1 MSVKHFDALCYT
13 IKLISGV
20 AHDLDLMLQDLFP
33 DAIPSP
39 LREEYGFTD
48 DIALD
53 HESFANHATLLEQFM
68 RGAGPDAAFLEGGPA
83 DACGEY
89 RSRKSLFAETPTSDS
104 CDGRTT
110 PTSTSSPSPPPPA
123 PPPRSVP
130 PPPADYSAH
139 LQGSMGAQSTMVS
152 SSSVSSVQETS
163 DGDSSHT
170 SSSFAPCDIGLLERL
185 IRTHPI
191 WFLPGIGRAGAV
203 HLLQGKDVGNFI
215 VRQSS
220 KPNTMA
226 LSVRLPEDKGP
237 YVEHYLIETV
247 GDAQLRLEGSDN
259 NFHAIPMLVAH
270 YCQCCDELPVQ
281 LALPCPLAQ
290 AGSRQE
296 LSSLAL
302 LGQDFWLSSL
312 VKSPNIAPPPSGAF
326 PVPEIDE
333 NLHSTFKPG
342 TSNRNGLSPP
352 STLHLNMEQPPD
364 ASSLSSNSPP
374 PPVAPKHQSHGAPPP
389 PPPRSFLTTR
399 TSSCTNI
406 PANQPSD
413 TSPELSSPSTN
424 NESKGQS
431 NGLDLDK
438 KEVAKA
444 EPEVKKAEK
453 KIARVAHYK
462 QSNIVDLPPAYYKSS
477 LADKIS
483 DYEDIWGNTV
493 LKDGERKAKLRTF
506 QPSLKADGVEN
517 LKHRNHEFFK
527 RQQSDNVLTA
537 NFHYTYTQGT
547 QTEIFS
553 AEGPLEVPG
562 NEVSTGES
570 SLDNSSPEDRDKF
583 SSPFYSEPVDSL
595 PKDLTSPT
603 DDRDYLPQRLFN
615 HRFSDPNLHWPQ
627 NAQCRKIDTT
637 LDEERLASLSS
648 SVDNIKAL
656 GPSPIHRRQQNV
668 ALSTQ
673 WVQELNQR
681 ISSHS
686 LKKDSQTQVS
696 THDLVSQKPV
706 KKSST
711 PKKAK
716 GHGQGSSAWPL
727 DSSWEWMAHDDTSS
741 DENDVLP
748 GTLGSKFPLH
758 MGYKDM
764 DSHLGDMTTVEDLIA
779 LRSPELSLPSIGP
792 LTQSNVMRVS
802 EYDNLDREPDHSEEL
817 TDRQRASEVLDDTAT
832 EFCEPWDSLRWE
844 RLLRLMI
851 PETDILGDDDTVQR
865 EKMENQRNLILENNK
880 KNETQKTE
888 SVPHSMMGFEDTES
902 NSTVSAYSDATSEG
916 LDDTSASEYPTDRYR
931 GKSFEERLEPL
942 LAAQRIVALR
952 NRSSSKIGENIRHY
966 IFRLAEERD
975 NTFAKSIEHF
985 IQCTKESNETKPVVV
1000 MRNIRQF
1007 MSGIK
1012 NYLLKHGEGRFE
1024 NLLQEE
1030 RSKLKSDEFLDI
1042 DAVIEDSLHKLVIKP
1057 LKGYIY
1063 QLFVNEYTRNGSL
1076 KLLSDNI
1083 KFART
1088 KTPEELGVRPEFK
1101 LPEGTSLEVVNHF
1114 LNRLQQA
1121 YSPLKKL
1128 ENLLAAIST
1137 IYNSVQQDKI
1147 AQGKEHVSLGA
1158 GDFLPIFICVLV
1170 RCGLIAAEIEA
1181 DYMWGL
1187 LHPSLMARE
1196 GGYYLTTL
1204 SSAVHVLKSLQACSP
1219 EMPQNQVEAFDNLPT
1234 TGVSYG
1240 VDMGSPRSQL
1250 GCKTPSPEPRLA
1262 CIADLQG
1269 FLKIMI
1275 PDELTGSIISKTL
1288 PIKPNMT
1295 TKEVAKLIA
1304 HKFNITNPQDYC
1316 LFKLVNGEEM
1326 MLADSECPQVIKADL
1341 MAAGTN
1347 CLFTYKRC
1355 DAKFIWP
1362 IMEKS
1367 P

>member
-1 MSVKHFDALCYT
+1 M
-13 IKLISGV
+13 
-20 AHDLDLMLQDLFP
+20 DLRTTSRWTMNPLQTMP
-33 DAIPSP
+33 PCWSSSC
-39 LREEYGFTD
+39 E
-48 DIALD
+48 ALD
-53 HESFANHATLLEQFM
+53 RRTPPSCAGLSS
-68 RGAGPDAAFLEGGPA
+68 RGRAASTEAVSPCLRRPPPLTA
-83 DACGEY
+83 A
-89 RSRKSLFAETPTSDS
+89 
-104 CDGRTT
+104 
-110 PTSTSSPSPPPPA
+110 TSS
-123 PPPRSVP
+123 
-130 PPPADYSAH
+130 
-139 LQGSMGAQSTMVS
+139 MVS

-170 SSSFAPCDIGLLERL
+170 SGSFAPCDIGLLERL

-226 LSVRLPEDKGP
+226 LSVRLPENKGP

-281 LALPCPLAQ
+281 LTLSAPLAQ

-312 VKSPNIAPPPSGAF
+312 VHSPSTAPPVGPFLGSGPSEN
-326 PVPEIDE
+326 VPS
-333 NLHSTFKPG
+333 HSTFKPG
-342 TSNRNGLSPP
+342 LSTRNGASPP
-352 STLHLNMEQPPD
+352 TTLTLPNCENPAD
-364 ASSLSSNSPP
+364 ISSPSSSSPP
-374 PPVAPKHQSHGAPPP
+374 PPVAPKHQSHTAPPP
-389 PPPRSFLTTR
+389 PPPRSFLTSR
-399 TSSCTNI
+399 TSSCANL
-406 PANQPSD
+406 PAPPPPCMSSE
-413 TSPELSSPSTN
+413 TSPDVSSPSSN
-424 NESKGQS
+424 NECQDQCNSINGEGEVTGVKPEDHESKK
-431 NGLDLDK
+431 N
-438 KEVAKA
+438 
-444 EPEVKKAEK
+444 EK
-453 KIARVAHYK
+453 KIPRVAHYK
-462 QSNIVDLPPAYYKSS
+462 QSNIADLSTTYYKSS
-477 LADKIS
+477 LSDKIS
-483 DYEDIWGNTV
+483 DYEDIWGNTG
-493 LKDGERKAKLRTF
+493 LKEGEKKAKLKSF
-506 QPSLKADGVEN
+506 QSAENRQSDYLEN
-517 LKHRNHEFFK
+517 LKSKNYDLFQ
-527 RQQSDNVLTA
+527 RQQSDSILATNLR
-537 NFHYTYTQGT
+537 YMSSQGT
-547 QTEIFS
+547 QTEIAPVMLFGS
-553 AEGPLEVPG
+553 ENMQNQTETEGSILIQ
-562 NEVSTGES
+562 NES
-570 SLDNSSPEDRDKF
+570 SQEEGEHF

-595 PKDLTSPT
+595 PLELDLTRTAAFPDVDS
-603 DDRDYLPQRLFN
+603 LQHRLFN

-627 NAQCRKIDTT
+627 NASCRKIEAT
-637 LDEERLASLSS
+637 LDEERMASLSS
-648 SVDNIKAL
+648 SVDNIKGL
-656 GPSPIHRRQQNV
+656 GPSPQHRKQQNI

-681 ISSHS
+681 ISSHCP
-686 LKKDSQTQVS
+686 KKDSQTQVS
-696 THDLVSQKPV
+696 IHDLKSD
-706 KKSST
+706 KKSSS
-711 PKKAK
+711 PKKSK
-716 GHGQGSSAWPL
+716 SRSQSNNAWPL
-727 DSSWEWMAHDDTSS
+727 DSSWEWMAHDDSSS
-741 DENDVLP
+741 DENDVIS
-748 GTLGSKFPLH
+748 GTPESKFPLH
-758 MGYKDM
+758 LSYKDA
-764 DSHLGDMTTVEDLIA
+764 DSQLGDTTTVEDLIA
-779 LRSPELSLPSIGP
+779 LRSPELALPNIRP
-792 LTQSNVMRVS
+792 LTQSNVMRAS
-802 EYDNLDREPDHSEEL
+802 EYDNLDRPPPDVEQDVADRQRVSEL
-817 TDRQRASEVLDDTAT
+817 TDDAAT
-832 EFCEPWDSLRWE
+832 EFSEPWDSLRWE

-851 PETDILGDDDTVQR
+851 PETDILGDDDTLQR
-865 EKMENQRNLILENNK
+865 EKIENQKNYILEFNK
-880 KNETQKTE
+880 RNEIGCEET
-888 SVPHSMMGFEDTES
+888 PHTVGFEDNES
-902 NSTVSAYSDATSEG
+902 NSTVSAYSDVTSDG
-916 LDDTSASEYPTDRYR
+916 VDDTSASDYPPADLDRYR
-931 GKSFEERLEPL
+931 NKSFEERLEPL
-942 LAAQRIVALR
+942 LAAQRVTALR
-952 NRSSSKIGENIRHY
+952 NRSISRIGENIRHY
-966 IFRLAEERD
+966 IFRLADERD

-985 IQCTKESNETKPVVV
+985 IQCTKESNETKPAVV

-1030 RSKLKSDEFLDI
+1030 RSKLRSDEFLDI

-1057 LKGYIY
+1057 LKAFIY

-1219 EMPQNQVEAFDNLPT
+1219 ESPPNSNGSSFDNVP
-1234 TGVSYG
+1234 GASSSARSYG
-1240 VDMGSPRSQL
+1240 MDMGSPRSQL

-1295 TKEVAKLIA
+1295 TKEVVKLIA
-1304 HKFNITNPQDYC
+1304 HKFNVTNPQDYC
-1316 LFKLVNGEEM
+1316 LFKLVDGEET
-1326 MLADSECPQVIKADL
+1326 MLGDSECPQIIKADL
-1341 MAAGTN
+1341 MAAGSN

-1362 IMEKS
+1362 ILEKS
-1367 P
+1367 S